1 MVADLIRDS
10 PFGHIVRLVTR
21 QKYFQYPEEKD
32 PKLWKKYVHEEKSA
46 YMAHHGT
53 AEPPEEETDELKDLR
68 GVRSREQG
76 YGSNSERTLGEGV
89 NEASGARVDPEKGK
103 DKHVISWFGDEDP
116 QVRPSQ
122 CPGISSIS
130 LMLECRTPET
140 GPARRSSLSHSR
152 SASSRSQSTSALQST
167 RPVSSMSSK
176 SSASDRSLPHSV

>member
-21 QKYFQYPEEKD
+21 QKVFQYPEEKD
-32 PKLWKKYVHEEKSA
+32 PELWKKYVHEEKSA

-76 YGSNSERTLGEGV
+76 DGSNSERTLGEGV

-116 QVRPSQ
+116 QVRLFSRLLIPSK
-122 CPGISSIS
+122 S
-130 LMLECRTPET
+130 LTLSRRTRAT
-140 GPARRSSLSHSR
+140 GPAQRSSSSHSR
-152 SASSRSQSTSALQST
+152 SASSPSQSTSDPQFI
-167 RPVSSMSSK
+167 RPVF
-176 SSASDRSLPHSV
+176 